1 MQQVIEN
8 HAAELE
14 KLLAE
19 HRALDSRVNQLER
32 MMHLTPEEELELH
45 QLKKVKL
52 AKKDQIQG
60 LRSRMQS

>member
-19 HRALDSRVNQLER
+19 HRALDARVNQLER